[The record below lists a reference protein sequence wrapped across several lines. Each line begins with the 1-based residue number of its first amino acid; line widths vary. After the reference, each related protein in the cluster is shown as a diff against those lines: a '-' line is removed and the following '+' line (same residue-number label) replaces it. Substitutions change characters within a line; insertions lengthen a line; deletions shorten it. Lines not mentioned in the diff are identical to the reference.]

1 MTLSRTRVV
10 DTLIVLLTVAVVGLS
25 ILPWLVPRVQESMRG
40 HPDSGRVLAAMK
52 AHQAVIDAERT
63 DAEASTG
70 ASPRLSGASVISSPR
85 WGFGGGMSRAK

>member
-63 DAEASTG
+63 DAEEPKRPSV
-70 ASPRLSGASVISSPR
+70 ASVISSPR

>member
-25 ILPWLVPRVQESMRG
+25 ILPWLVPRVQESMRRPPPG
-40 HPDSGRVLAAMK
+40 PL
-52 AHQAVIDAERT
+52 
-63 DAEASTG
+63 
-70 ASPRLSGASVISSPR
+70 RLCEPKRPSVASVISSPR